1 MAGRNNG
8 CSRASAITSGSETM
22 TTAATA
28 GAKPIVLAY
37 SGGLDTSFLV
47 PWLAETYQRPVITVT
62 VDTGGIDAAA
72 AQALRERALALGAVE
87 HHQVDARADY
97 YEQVLRFLI
106 IGNVRRGQLYPLCV
120 GAERVM
126 QAQTIALMARKLGT
140 NSIAHGC
147 TAAGNDQ
154 VRFEVALRTLAPELE
169 IIAPVRDR
177 AFKRAEEL
185 EYLQARSL
193 PVPPYGAAYSTNRG
207 LWGVT
212 IGGTETLT
220 SKGSIPEGAWVL
232 SKDAFDRPPSPQ
244 HHALRFEQGRPAALD
259 GKVLTPVEIIERLE
273 AMAAPFG
280 IGRGIHLGDTIIGT
294 KGRVAFEA
302 PAAEVLLTAHRE
314 LEKLVLTPRQQR
326 IKETL
331 SLPYGDWVH
340 EGQLLDPVCR
350 DIEALFLA
358 SQQRVSGEVHLLF
371 RAGSVFVEGV
381 ESPYSLMS
389 ASKGVYGE
397 SAGEW
402 TSADALGFSKI
413 VALTGMFHVR
423 AGQQAERAG
432 HAAKDAAGV
441 RAP

>member
-1 MAGRNNG
+1 
-8 CSRASAITSGSETM
+8 M

-47 PWLAETYQRPVITVT
+47 PWIAEAYRRPVITVT

-72 AQALRERALALGAVE
+72 AKALRERALALGAVE

-177 AFKRAEEL
+177 AFKRTEEL
-185 EYLQARSL
+185 EYLRARSL

-220 SKGSIPEGAWVL
+220 SKGSIPESAWVL
-232 SKDAFDRPPSPQ
+232 SKDAFDRPPLPQ
-244 HHALRFEQGRPAALD
+244 HHSLRFEQGRPAALD
-259 GKVLTPVEIIERLE
+259 GKLLSPVEIIERLE
-273 AMAAPFG
+273 VLAAPFG

-350 DIEALFLA
+350 DIEALFLS

-371 RAGSVFVEGV
+371 RAGTVFVEGV
-381 ESPYSLMS
+381 ESSYSLMS

-397 SAGEW
+397 AAGEW

-423 AGQQAERAG
+423 AGEM
-432 HAAKDAAGV
+432 AAQGAKQ
-441 RAP
+441 P